1 MKWICSQSIS
11 RGKGK
16 NERKKYGWLRA
27 ELKRKEERQHNK
39 KHLVCSVHR
48 HIFHPCMYVFFL
60 FNFKLTEQGVS
71 KEHKKDIRPQIK
83 EDDEEGKN
91 YMRKFMVSF
100 YAL

>member
-1 MKWICSQSIS
+1 MVKS
-11 RGKGK
+11 RTKKKGRETAQQK
-16 NERKKYGWLRA
+16 TSGMLRSSSYIPSM
-27 ELKRKEERQHNK
+27 H
-39 KHLVCSVHR
+39 VC
-48 HIFHPCMYVFFL
+48 FFFL

>member
-1 MKWICSQSIS
+1 M
-11 RGKGK
+11 
-16 NERKKYGWLRA
+16 
-27 ELKRKEERQHNK
+27 
-39 KHLVCSVHR
+39 
-48 HIFHPCMYVFFL
+48 FFFL

>member
-1 MKWICSQSIS
+1 
-11 RGKGK
+11 
-16 NERKKYGWLRA
+16 
-27 ELKRKEERQHNK
+27 
-39 KHLVCSVHR
+39 
-48 HIFHPCMYVFFL
+48 MYVFFL

-83 EDDEEGKN
+83 TDEEEEGKN